1 MLLAISLS
9 LVGGAFGAMMGWRRG
24 TRRVY
29 RVSYFEDGPY
39 GSDRGGMRRRRRRRH
54 RLVLAILWLFVGA
67 LAGFVTGLLM
77 GRG

>member
-1 MLLAISLS
+1 
-9 LVGGAFGAMMGWRRG
+9 
-24 TRRVY
+24 VY

-39 GSDRGGMRRRRRRRH
+39 GSDRGEMRRRRRRRH